1 MTTRTLPV
9 SSGELQK
16 LVRHAWLDLQ
26 RARAGDDRNGML
38 RAERRMNAM
47 LDMLAKRKARCHPL
61 G

>member
-1 MTTRTLPV
+1 MSTRTLPV

-47 LDMLAKRKARCHPL
+47 LDMLAKRKAR
-61 G
+61 